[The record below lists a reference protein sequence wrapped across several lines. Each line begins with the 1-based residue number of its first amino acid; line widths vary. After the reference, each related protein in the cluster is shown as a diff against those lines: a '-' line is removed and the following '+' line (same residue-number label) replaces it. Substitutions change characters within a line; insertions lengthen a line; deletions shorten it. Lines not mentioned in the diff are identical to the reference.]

1 MLIFLTFPDLDEAA
15 LSQFFSNLNS
25 STLRTIFFPHAK
37 QFYSIPFIFL
47 FLLPSENLAH
57 LHAINNKFSN
67 WLQSSILHLISL
79 HSVSQHTVLLCC
91 FLLFC
96 HLHLDISKLNFFLL
110 MNSHYHQF
118 SGAIKNPVL
127 QWHCV

>member
-1 MLIFLTFPDLDEAA
+1 MKQPFPSSFPTLIHRPSEP
-15 LSQFFSNLNS
+15 FFSPCQTVLQYSVYLSFPS
-25 STLRTIFFPHAK
+25 SLRK
-37 QFYSIPFIFL
+37 SGPFTCLI
-47 FLLPSENLAH
+47 
-57 LHAINNKFSN
+57 NKFSN